1 VRARRL
7 FNNGIQTPDAIRE
20 AGVAEVTR
28 ILGRGITEQIFE
40 QLKGKRDRRVA
51 DESEDPAG
59 TQSSLL
65 QFR

>member
-1 VRARRL
+1 M
-7 FNNGIQTPDAIRE
+7 Q
-20 AGVAEVTR
+20 VALLPEVCEIEKEVTR
-28 ILGRGITEQIFE
+28 ILGRGITEQIFL
-40 QLKGKRDRRVA
+40 QLRGKRDRRVA